1 MKLLSFSCLILLI
14 TTGCATHSVPQRQ
27 DPCEE
32 RSFDEWFSFYELRD
46 KASSSYPE
54 GYRGAFTWLDSVARA
69 CYPDRFD
76 GQDVVEFA
84 EERQRTTVSDEEG
97 LLLHEEQ
104 KAEALKIN
112 DSYSQGFE
120 AEDQITPFLE

>member
-46 KASSSYPE
+46 KANSNYPE

-76 GQDVVEFA
+76 GQDVVEFT
-84 EERQRTTVSDEEG
+84 EERERTPVSDEEG
-97 LLLHEEQ
+97 ILLHEEQ
-104 KAEALKIN
+104 RSEVLETN
-112 DSYSQGFE
+112 DRYSPGFE
-120 AEDQITPFLE
+120 EELTPFLE